1 MKKAGRINTNDRS
14 LREMTDIFKKKYDA
28 AQESKVMTFAVQR
41 TMIIKNKEQSKLAM
55 IQKMDIFNNQI
66 DAAEGRSNFNVD
78 DPPARWLFA
87 TKSVAKLMKEY
98 DELDKDERSESEN
111 FLTPHDRYKKNS
123 VRSLLLF

>member
-1 MKKAGRINTNDRS
+1 MKKSGRISTNDRS

-28 AQESKVMTFAVQR
+28 AQESKAMSFAVQR
-41 TMIIKNKEQSKLAM
+41 TMIMKNKEQSKLAM

-66 DAAEGRSNFNVD
+66 DAVESRPNFNVD

-111 FLTPHDRYKKNS
+111 FLTPHVRYKKNS
-123 VRSLLLF
+123 VTLLLF